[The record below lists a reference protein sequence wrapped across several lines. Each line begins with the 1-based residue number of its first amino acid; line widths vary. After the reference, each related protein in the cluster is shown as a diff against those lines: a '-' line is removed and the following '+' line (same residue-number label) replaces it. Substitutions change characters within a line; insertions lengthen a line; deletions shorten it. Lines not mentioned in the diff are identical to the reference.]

1 MKSQKKYCL
10 NVSSYKYKREC
21 MKLFSTTLKAFNTC
35 NSNENIESENL
46 CPGGKHCKNYG
57 LILNLEQKIKSLND
71 TVNQLTKIN
80 EYSENNHNKNITP
93 TKNIEPKRHDS
104 FNEFCN
110 SFRNSVKKKR
120 FSEKNRNLTGSI
132 SLQTQVS
139 EPYRIKP
146 YNSFNGEA
154 KIPFKK
160 MSNKKHINLDISN
173 FKNYKNRFHNN
184 VEKNDINE
192 EFFINKKENSDIE
205 KNKEENNID
214 ININKKEEDNNK
226 FQKLYTSISSVYTNE
241 EAEKILSNNNS
252 PQKEKNNKEKN
263 IKKEINNENKSEQVL
278 PIINIKENNKEKNKL
293 NNNTEEMKTNINN
306 INLPEVRKV
315 KTYKLIIPMK
325 QNKNKRY
332 DFELFDNKIK
342 LKEDNKLYFRKYK
355 GKMKNLFNSSHN
367 KFLSSSFGHR
377 NYTEGSNNFL
387 SIDNKNSKTLSNQ
400 DRYNKIKLNLFTNF
414 KPLSLTQKPFKVKTN
429 INQKDFFINDNKR
442 KKLKYNDFNI
452 NDYNNLSN
460 SFELNNFIKEL
471 EIKKE
476 GSDKNKTF
484 NEIYNLLSS
493 QRTEIID
500 KINSLT
506 SEKLDKYLTFVK
518 NSLKCLEESIDII
531 YKIKLFYNL
540 KNKNNNNNKGN
551 ANQNNFL
558 INEDFFNYKKE
569 LMNLL
574 SCENIN
580 IYIYD
585 PISDYLISKGEKDE
599 IKYRKDKDLIGL
611 SFTSGKKIRYEAD
624 NSASLP
630 LLPMISNN
638 NSNQINNLL
647 IYPLKDKNDYIN
659 GVLEAINKIQDKEN
673 NSYNNKYFKEKS
685 SFNKK
690 DEIIL
695 SLISKDL
702 GNFCKYYNEI
712 KYNITYISYYHA
724 LLKFFQ
730 NLFMQNVQ
738 KENNIFNMINEVI
751 GLTRNIFN
759 MNDIKFLICINN
771 KDKEYFYDIQK
782 NKNIPFEGLIYKT
795 YIEKKINYA
804 SKPLINK
811 YYSNKAD
818 LIVNILNI
826 NKNEELITI
835 PILDFK
841 NIDNV
846 LMIIQIKTSKK
857 LGNIYNNN
865 LNNNDKLSDE
875 NYFIIENISKILEKY
890 LYDNSELI
898 QAYK

>member
-252 PQKEKNNKEKN
+252 PQKEKNNKEKG

-367 KFLSSSFGHR
+367 KFLS
-377 NYTEGSNNFL
+377 
-387 SIDNKNSKTLSNQ
+387 
-400 DRYNKIKLNLFTNF
+400 RYRGE
-414 KPLSLTQKPFKVKTN
+414 Q
-429 INQKDFFINDNKR
+429 Q
-442 KKLKYNDFNI
+442 
-452 NDYNNLSN
+452 
-460 SFELNNFIKEL
+460 
-471 EIKKE
+471 
-476 GSDKNKTF
+476 
-484 NEIYNLLSS
+484 
-493 QRTEIID
+493 
-500 KINSLT
+500 
-506 SEKLDKYLTFVK
+506 
-518 NSLKCLEESIDII
+518 
-531 YKIKLFYNL
+531 
-540 KNKNNNNNKGN
+540 
-551 ANQNNFL
+551 
-558 INEDFFNYKKE
+558 FFNY
-569 LMNLL
+569 
-574 SCENIN
+574 
-580 IYIYD
+580 
-585 PISDYLISKGEKDE
+585 
-599 IKYRKDKDLIGL
+599 RK
-611 SFTSGKKIRYEAD
+611 
-624 NSASLP
+624 
-630 LLPMISNN
+630 
-638 NSNQINNLL
+638 
-647 IYPLKDKNDYIN
+647 
-659 GVLEAINKIQDKEN
+659 
-673 NSYNNKYFKEKS
+673 
-685 SFNKK
+685 
-690 DEIIL
+690 
-695 SLISKDL
+695 
-702 GNFCKYYNEI
+702 
-712 KYNITYISYYHA
+712 
-724 LLKFFQ
+724 
-730 NLFMQNVQ
+730 
-738 KENNIFNMINEVI
+738 
-751 GLTRNIFN
+751 
-759 MNDIKFLICINN
+759 
-771 KDKEYFYDIQK
+771 
-782 NKNIPFEGLIYKT
+782 
-795 YIEKKINYA
+795 
-804 SKPLINK
+804 
-811 YYSNKAD
+811 
-818 LIVNILNI
+818 
-826 NKNEELITI
+826 
-835 PILDFK
+835 
-841 NIDNV
+841 
-846 LMIIQIKTSKK
+846 
-857 LGNIYNNN
+857 
-865 LNNNDKLSDE
+865 
-875 NYFIIENISKILEKY
+875 
-890 LYDNSELI
+890 
-898 QAYK
+898 

>member
-10 NVSSYKYKREC
+10 NVSSYKYKSKC
-21 MKLFSTTLKAFNTC
+21 MKLFSTTLKAFNTL
-35 NSNENIESENL
+35 NSNEVIESENL

-57 LILNLEQKIKSLND
+57 IILNLEQKIKSLND

-120 FSEKNRNLTGSI
+120 FSENNRNLTGSI

-160 MSNKKHINLDISN
+160 LSNKRYINLDISN
-173 FKNYKNRFHNN
+173 IKNYKNRFHNN
-184 VEKNDINE
+184 EDNNDINE

-214 ININKKEEDNNK
+214 INKKEENKNK

-241 EAEKILSNNNS
+241 EAEKLLINNNS
-252 PQKEKNNKEKN
+252 PQKEKNNKEKS
-263 IKKEINNENKSEQVL
+263 IKKEIDNENKIEKVL
-278 PIINIKENNKEKNKL
+278 PIINKENNNKEKNKL
-293 NNNTEEMKTNINN
+293 NNNSEEMKTNINN

-325 QNKNKRY
+325 KNKNKRY
-332 DFELFDNKIK
+332 DFELFDNKMK

-355 GKMKNLFNSSHN
+355 GKIKNLFNSSHN
-367 KFLSSSFGHR
+367 KFLSSSFGLR
-377 NYTEGSNNFL
+377 NYTEGSNKLL
-387 SIDNKNSKTLSNQ
+387 SIENKNSKTLSNQ
-400 DRYNKIKLNLFTNF
+400 DRYNKIKLNSFTNF

-442 KKLKYNDFNI
+442 KKLKYNDFN
-452 NDYNNLSN
+452 DYNNLSN

-471 EIKKE
+471 EIKEE

-500 KINSLT
+500 KLNTLT
-506 SEKLDKYLTFVK
+506 SEKMDKYLTFIK

-540 KNKNNNNNKGN
+540 KNNNNNKGN
-551 ANQNNFL
+551 DNQNNLL
-558 INEDFFNYKKE
+558 INEDFINYKKE
-569 LMNLL
+569 LMKLL
-574 SCENIN
+574 KCENIN

-599 IKYRKDKDLIGL
+599 LKYQKDKDLIGL
-611 SFTSGKKIRYEAD
+611 SFTSGKKIRYESD
-624 NSASLP
+624 NRASLP

-647 IYPLKDKNDYIN
+647 IYPLKDKNDNIN
-659 GVLEAINKIQDKEN
+659 GILEAINKIQDKEN
-673 NSYNNKYFKEKS
+673 NSYNNKYFKEKY

-690 DEIIL
+690 DEIL
-695 SLISKDL
+695 MSLISKDL

-730 NLFMQNVQ
+730 NLFMKNVQ
-738 KENNIFNMINEVI
+738 KENNIINMINEVI
-751 GLTRNIFN
+751 GLTKNILD

-795 YIEKKINYA
+795 YIEKKINYVG
-804 SKPLINK
+804 KPLINK
-811 YYSNKAD
+811 YYSNKTD
-818 LIVNILNI
+818 LIVNVLNI

-835 PILDFK
+835 PILDF
-841 NIDNV
+841 NNNDNV
-846 LMIIQIKTSKK
+846 LMIIQIKTCKK
-857 LGNIYNNN
+857 LGIIYNNN
-865 LNNNDKLSDE
+865 LNSNDKLSDE

-890 LYDNSELI
+890 LYDNPQLI
-898 QAYK
+898 QTYK